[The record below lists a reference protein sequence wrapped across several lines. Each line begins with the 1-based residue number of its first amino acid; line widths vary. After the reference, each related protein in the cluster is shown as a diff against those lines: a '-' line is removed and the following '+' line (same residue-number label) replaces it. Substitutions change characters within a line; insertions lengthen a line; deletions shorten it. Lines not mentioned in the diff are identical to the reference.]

1 MSETDQFW
9 LYAREAILSISHAE
23 TDQEKQ
29 GLLDLVRIWTQA
41 ALRARDRLVGDENCR
56 TELSAD

>member
-9 LYAREAILSISHAE
+9 LYAKEAILSISYAK
-23 TDQEKQ
+23 TDEDKR
-29 GLLDLVRIWTQA
+29 GLLDLARTWTQA
-41 ALRARDRLVGDENCR
+41 ALRARASLAGDQNCR